1 MFIVGN
7 WKMHMLMEPAIK
19 LALGIEKT
27 ATEYPQVHAWITPPF
42 TSLHAIKDTNLHH
55 VKYGAQNVHWEPHG
69 AFTGEIAG
77 SMLKEL
83 GCYFAITGHSERR
96 QYFNESDAT
105 VNKRTLQALRE
116 GLVPILCIGETL
128 SEREANQTEK
138 VLSRQIRGGLEG
150 LHAIWLQATSVVP
163 LLIAYEPVWAIGTG
177 KVATETE
184 IETAHGFIRKE
195 LNELGFCDSEFEGG
209 KLKQA
214 PPILYGGSV
223 KPDNFSGIARI
234 PDVGGALVGGASL
247 QVESFSELV
256 RIAAQG

>member
-27 ATEYPQVHAWITPPF
+27 ATEFPDVHTWIAPPF
-42 TSLHAIKDTNLHH
+42 TALPAIRDTKLQR

-69 AFTGEIAG
+69 AFTGEIAS

-83 GCYFAITGHSERR
+83 GCHFAITGHSERR

-105 VNKRTLQALRE
+105 VNKRTHQALRE
-116 GLVPILCIGETL
+116 EMVPIVCIGETL
-128 SEREANQTEK
+128 AERETNQTEE
-138 VLSRQIRGGLEG
+138 VLSRQLKGGLEG
-150 LHAIWLQATSVVP
+150 LQAFWLQASALVP

-177 KVATETE
+177 KVATEKE
-184 IETAHGFIRKE
+184 IEHAHAFIRKT
-195 LNELGFCDSEFEGG
+195 LKELGFDETESEGV
-209 KLKQA
+209 KLKQP

-223 KPDNFSGIARI
+223 KPENFEGIARI

-247 QVESFSELV
+247 QIESFSELV
-256 RIAAQG
+256 RIAA